1 MTCSLTKSL
10 IYELDDVRM
19 SCKVVSI
26 APVDGVESRG
36 ILFGGEVEDK
46 LGFKEVGEAGAY
58 SAGWYAR
65 MVREG
70 RDRETAV
77 LGESRKDL
85 LRGC

>member
-10 IYELDDVRM
+10 IYELDDIRM

-26 APVDGVESRG
+26 APVDGVESRR

-46 LGFKEVGEAGAY
+46 LGFKEVGKAGAY

-65 MVREG
+65 MVRKG
-70 RDRETAV
+70 RYRKAAM

-85 LRGC
+85 LTGC